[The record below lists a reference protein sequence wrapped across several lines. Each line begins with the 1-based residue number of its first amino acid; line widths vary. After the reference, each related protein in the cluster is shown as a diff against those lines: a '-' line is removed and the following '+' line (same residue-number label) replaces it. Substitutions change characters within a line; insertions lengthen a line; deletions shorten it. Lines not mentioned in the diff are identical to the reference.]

1 MEDLS
6 VYSEQLNKAIKSSQC
21 FPFDLNCDALAS
33 QWYEAKKYF
42 IEAFGGKP
50 IVRFKDKIKIELSQK
65 EQDERFQN
73 FLSILND
80 EINISEEFLDYLTM
94 NKKGFFINRTTE
106 DYRPYN
112 IRSGNKLSRTF
123 KYFLPDEEITRWS
136 QDLASRY
143 MQENKIEGYLYLSVH
158 PLDYLTMSETNEGWH
173 SCHSLDGSYRGGNLN
188 YMVDST
194 TIVAYLADE
203 ENKKLRAFEGSGLT
217 WNSKKWRVL
226 LHYNKE
232 NEAIYLNKQY
242 PYSCNALAEKAIEGV
257 EDYFCFQYH
266 TTAMPIGIREFKEPV
281 GVVDRFGTSQIFFG
295 SRVFDS
301 NDIIDRSEYL
311 GYSDLHTGSNYL
323 PTAALV
329 FAERDNLWES
339 FHDSLMEEYRSVKKL
354 CGIKIGKYAL
364 CPCCGKDLITVNGS
378 VLLCDDCILRY
389 NVEDDFFET
398 CYDCGRRVY
407 SDERHVDESGHI
419 RCKRCYNLMKIE
431 DYNSMYMEDEDDGE
445 TD

>member
-6 VYSEQLNKAIKSSQC
+6 VYSEQLSKAIKSSQC

-33 QWYEAKKYF
+33 QWYEVKKYF

-50 IVRFKDKIKIELSQK
+50 ILRSSEKIKIALSDEEK
-65 EQDERFQN
+65 EERFQN
-73 FLSILND
+73 FLSTLD
-80 EINISEEFLDYLTM
+80 REINLTDEFADYLNM
-94 NKKGFFINRTTE
+94 NKQGFFANRTTR
-106 DYRPYN
+106 DYQPYN
-112 IRSGNKLSRTF
+112 IHPGVKLSRTF

-203 ENKKLRAFEGSGLT
+203 ENKKLRTFEGSGLT

-226 LHYNKE
+226 IHYNRE

-242 PYSCNALAEKAIEGV
+242 PYSCNALAKKVIEEV
-257 EDYFCFQYH
+257 EHYFCFRYH
-266 TTAMPIGIREFKEPV
+266 TAAMPIGIREFKGPD
-281 GVVDRFGTSQIFFG
+281 GADQFNTSQIFFG
-295 SRVFDS
+295 GRVFDS
-301 NDIIDRSEYL
+301 EDIIDRSEYL

-323 PTAALV
+323 PTAALE
-329 FAERDNLWES
+329 FAERNNLWEN
-339 FHDSLMEEYRSVKKL
+339 FHNSLIEEYKSVKKL

-364 CPCCGKDLITVNGS
+364 CPCCGKDLITLNGS
-378 VLLCDDCILRY
+378 VFLCDNCMLQH
-389 NVEDDFFET
+389 NVIDDFFET

-407 SDERHVDESGHI
+407 SDEKHVDKYGHV
-419 RCKRCYNLMKIE
+419 RCKRCESLLKIE
-431 DYNSMYMEDEDDGE
+431 DYNTIYSEDDE
-445 TD
+445 

>member
-73 FLSILND
+73 FLSILDN

-112 IRSGNKLSRTF
+112 IRSGSKLSRTF

-188 YMVDST
+188 YMVDGI

-226 LHYNKE
+226 IHYNRE

-242 PYSCNALAEKAIEGV
+242 PYSCNALAEKVVEGV

-266 TTAMPIGIREFKEPV
+266 TAAMPIGIREFKGPD
-281 GVVDRFGTSQIFFG
+281 GADRFSTSQIFFG
-295 SRVFDS
+295 SRIFHS
-301 NDIIDRSEYL
+301 EDIIDRSEYL

-329 FAERDNLWES
+329 FAERNKLWES

-378 VLLCDDCILRY
+378 VLLCDDCILQH

-431 DYNSMYMEDEDDGE
+431 DYNSMCMEDEDDGE
-445 TD
+445 AD

>member
-42 IEAFGGKP
+42 IEAFDGKP
-50 IVRFKDKIKIELSQK
+50 IIRLKDKIKIKLSQE

-73 FLSILND
+73 FLSILDN

-94 NKKGFFINRTTE
+94 NKKGFFINRTIE

-112 IRSGNKLSRTF
+112 IHSGSKLSRTF

-158 PLDYLTMSETNEGWH
+158 PLDYLTISENNEGWH

-188 YMVDST
+188 YMVDNT

-203 ENKKLRAFEGSGLT
+203 ENKRLRTFEGSGLT

-232 NEAIYLNKQY
+232 NEAIYINKQY
-242 PYSCNALAEKAIEGV
+242 PYSCEALAERVVDWLTERC
-257 EDYFCFQYH
+257 CFKYH
-266 TTAMPIGIREFKEPV
+266 TELAAIGIREFE
-281 GVVDRFGTSQIFFG
+281 GVHGMDRFDEAQIFFG
-295 SRVFDS
+295 RRLFPAS
-301 NDIIDRSEYL
+301 DIIDMTEYL
-311 GYSDLHTGSNYL
+311 GYLDLLSGSNYL
-323 PTAALV
+323 LTASLPMM
-329 FAERDNLWES
+329 ERNNLWTN
-339 FHDSLMEEYRSVKKL
+339 FDKTLVEEYRETKKL

-364 CPCCGKDLITVNGS
+364 CPCCGEDRIEVDGS
-378 VLLCDDCILRY
+378 VLLCNRCKNKF
-389 NVEDDFFET
+389 NVIDNFFET

-407 SDERHVDESGHI
+407 SDERHVDKSGHV

-431 DYNSMYMEDEDDGE
+431 DYNTIYSEDDE
-445 TD
+445 

>member
-6 VYSEQLNKAIKSSQC
+6 VYSEQLSKAIKSSQC

-50 IVRFKDKIKIELSQK
+50 IVRFKEKIKIELSQK
-65 EQDERFQN
+65 EQDERFQS

-106 DYRPYN
+106 DYHPYN
-112 IRSGNKLSRTF
+112 IRSGSKLSRTF

-173 SCHSLDGSYRGGNLN
+173 SCHALDGSYRGGNLN
-188 YMVDST
+188 YMVDNT

-203 ENKKLRAFEGSGLT
+203 ENKKLRALEGSGLT

-226 LHYNKE
+226 IHYNKE

-242 PYSCNALAEKAIEGV
+242 PYSCNTLAEKVVEGV
-257 EDYFCFQYH
+257 ESYCCFKYH
-266 TTAMPIGIREFKEPV
+266 TPALPIGIREFKGSDGE
-281 GVVDRFGTSQIFFG
+281 DRFNTSQIFFG

-301 NDIIDRSEYL
+301 EDIIDRSEYL
-311 GYSDLHTGSNYL
+311 GYSDLHIGSNYL
-323 PTAALV
+323 PTAALA
-329 FAERDNLWES
+329 FAERNNLWKT
-339 FHDSLMEEYRSVKKL
+339 FRDSLMEEYRSVKKL

-364 CPCCGKDLITVNGS
+364 CPCCGKDLITVNGN
-378 VLLCDDCILRY
+378 VLLCDNCICQH

-407 SDERHVDESGHI
+407 SNERHVDKYGHV
-419 RCKRCYNLMKIE
+419 RCKRCESLLKIE
-431 DYNSMYMEDEDDGE
+431 DYNTIYSEDDE
-445 TD
+445 

>member
-50 IVRFKDKIKIELSQK
+50 IVRFKDKVKIELSQK
-65 EQDERFQN
+65 EQDERFQS

-112 IRSGNKLSRTF
+112 IRSGSKLSRTF
-123 KYFLPDEEITRWS
+123 KYFLPDEEVIRWS

-226 LHYNKE
+226 IHCNKE

-242 PYSCNALAEKAIEGV
+242 PYSCNTLAEKVVGGV

-266 TTAMPIGIREFKEPV
+266 TAAMPIGIREFKGPD
-281 GVVDRFGTSQIFFG
+281 GADQFNTSQIFFG
-295 SRVFDS
+295 GRVFDS
-301 NDIIDRSEYL
+301 KDIIDRSEYL

-329 FAERDNLWES
+329 FKERNNLWEN
-339 FHDSLMEEYRSVKKL
+339 FYGSLIEEYRSIKKL

-378 VLLCDDCILRY
+378 VLLCNNCILQH
-389 NVEDDFFET
+389 NAENDFFET
-398 CYDCGRRVY
+398 CYDCGRRIY
-407 SDERHVDESGHI
+407 SNEKHVDKYGHV
-419 RCKRCYNLMKIE
+419 RCKRCESLLKIE
-431 DYNSMYMEDEDDGE
+431 DYNTIYSEDDE
-445 TD
+445 

>member
-50 IVRFKDKIKIELSQK
+50 IIRFKDKVKIELSQK
-65 EQDERFQN
+65 EQDERFQS

-112 IRSGNKLSRTF
+112 IRSGSKLSRTF
-123 KYFLPDEEITRWS
+123 KYFLPDEEVIRWS

-226 LHYNKE
+226 IHCNKE

-242 PYSCNALAEKAIEGV
+242 PYSCNTLAEKVVGGV

-266 TTAMPIGIREFKEPV
+266 TAAMPIGIREFKGPD
-281 GVVDRFGTSQIFFG
+281 GADQFNTSQIFFG
-295 SRVFDS
+295 GRVFDS
-301 NDIIDRSEYL
+301 KDIIDRSEYL

-329 FAERDNLWES
+329 FKERNNLWEN
-339 FHDSLMEEYRSVKKL
+339 FYGSLIEEYRSIKKL

-378 VLLCDDCILRY
+378 VLLCNNCILQH
-389 NVEDDFFET
+389 NAENDFFET

-407 SDERHVDESGHI
+407 SDERRVDKYGHV
-419 RCKRCYNLMKIE
+419 RCKRCENLLKIE
-431 DYNSMYMEDEDDGE
+431 DYNTIYSEDDE
-445 TD
+445 

>member
-65 EQDERFQN
+65 EQDERFQS

-94 NKKGFFINRTTE
+94 NKKGFFINRTIE

-112 IRSGNKLSRTF
+112 IRSGSKLSRTF

-173 SCHSLDGSYRGGNLN
+173 SCHSLDGGYRGGNLN
-188 YMVDST
+188 YMVDNT

-226 LHYNKE
+226 IHYNKE
-232 NEAIYLNKQY
+232 NEVIYLNKQY
-242 PYSCNALAEKAIEGV
+242 PYSCNTLAEKAIEGV
-257 EDYFCFQYH
+257 EHYLCFQYH
-266 TTAMPIGIREFKEPV
+266 TAAMPIGIREFKGPD
-281 GVVDRFGTSQIFFG
+281 GADRFSTSQIFFG
-295 SRVFDS
+295 SRVFYS
-301 NDIIDRSEYL
+301 EDIIDRSEYL

-329 FAERDNLWES
+329 FAERNNLWES

-364 CPCCGKDLITVNGS
+364 CPCCGKDLITVDGS
-378 VLLCDDCILRY
+378 VLLCDNCILQHD
-389 NVEDDFFET
+389 VEDDFFET

-407 SDERHVDESGHI
+407 SGERHVDESGHI

-431 DYNSMYMEDEDDGE
+431 DYNSMCMEDEDDGE
-445 TD
+445 AD

>member
-6 VYSEQLNKAIKSSQC
+6 IYSEQLNKAIKSSQC

-42 IEAFGGKP
+42 IKAFGGKP
-50 IVRFKDKIKIELSQK
+50 IVRFKEKIKIELSQQ
-65 EQDERFQN
+65 EQEERFQT
-73 FLSILND
+73 FLSTLNN
-80 EINISEEFLDYLTM
+80 EINISDEFLDYLTM
-94 NKKGFFINRTTE
+94 NKKGFFINRTIE

-112 IRSGNKLSRTF
+112 IHSGSKLSRTF

-188 YMVDST
+188 YMVDNT

-203 ENKKLRAFEGSGLT
+203 ENKKLRALEGSGLT

-226 LHYNKE
+226 IHYNKE

-242 PYSCNALAEKAIEGV
+242 PYSCNTLAEKVVEGV
-257 EDYFCFQYH
+257 ENYCCFKYH
-266 TTAMPIGIREFKEPV
+266 APALPIGIREFKGSDGEDV
-281 GVVDRFGTSQIFFG
+281 FSTSQIFFG
-295 SRVFDS
+295 KRVFDS
-301 NDIIDRSEYL
+301 EDIIDRSEYL

-323 PTAALV
+323 LTAALPL
-329 FAERDNLWES
+329 AERNDFWYNS
-339 FHDSLMEEYRSVKKL
+339 YNSLMEEYRDTKKL
-354 CGIKIGKYAL
+354 CGIKIGKFAI
-364 CPCCGKDLITVNGS
+364 CPCCGKHLIISDGS
-378 VLLCDDCILRY
+378 SLLCDNCRLQY
-389 NVEDDFFET
+389 NVIEDFFET

-407 SDERHVDESGHI
+407 SNEKHVDKYGHV
-419 RCKRCYNLMKIE
+419 RCKRCESLLKIE
-431 DYNSMYMEDEDDGE
+431 DYNTIYSEDDE
-445 TD
+445 

>member
-6 VYSEQLNKAIKSSQC
+6 VYSEQLSKAIKSSQC

-42 IEAFGGKP
+42 IEAFRGKP
-50 IVRFKDKIKIELSQK
+50 IVRFKEKIKIELSQQ
-65 EQDERFQN
+65 EQEERFQT
-73 FLSILND
+73 FLSTLNN
-80 EINISEEFLDYLTM
+80 EINISDEFLDYLTM
-94 NKKGFFINRTTE
+94 NKKGFFINRTIE

-112 IRSGNKLSRTF
+112 IHSGSKLSRTF

-173 SCHSLDGSYRGGNLN
+173 SCHALDGSYRGGNLN
-188 YMVDST
+188 YMVDNT

-203 ENKKLRAFEGSGLT
+203 ENKKLRALEGSGLT

-226 LHYNKE
+226 IHYNKE

-242 PYSCNALAEKAIEGV
+242 PYSCNTLAEKVVEGV
-257 EDYFCFQYH
+257 ENYCCFKYH
-266 TTAMPIGIREFKEPV
+266 APALPIGIREFKGSDGE
-281 GVVDRFGTSQIFFG
+281 DRFGTSQIFFG
-295 SRVFDS
+295 KRVFDS
-301 NDIIDRSEYL
+301 EDIIDRSEYL

-323 PTAALV
+323 LTAALPL
-329 FAERDNLWES
+329 AERNDFLCNS
-339 FHDSLMEEYRSVKKL
+339 HNGLMKEYRDTKKL
-354 CGIKIGKYAL
+354 CGIKIGKFAI
-364 CPCCGKDLITVNGS
+364 CPCCGKDLIISDGS
-378 VLLCDDCILRY
+378 SLLCDNCRLQY
-389 NVEDDFFET
+389 NIIDDFFET

-407 SDERHVDESGHI
+407 SNEKHVDKYGHV
-419 RCKRCYNLMKIE
+419 RCKRCESLLKIE
-431 DYNSMYMEDEDDGE
+431 DYNTIYLEVDE
-445 TD
+445 

>member
-73 FLSILND
+73 FLSILDN

-94 NKKGFFINRTTE
+94 NKKGFFINRTIE

-112 IRSGNKLSRTF
+112 IRSGSKLSRTF

-257 EDYFCFQYH
+257 EHYLCFQYH
-266 TTAMPIGIREFKEPV
+266 TAAMPIGIREFKGPD
-281 GVVDRFGTSQIFFG
+281 GADRFSTSQIFLK

-301 NDIIDRSEYL
+301 EDIIDRSEYL

-323 PTAALV
+323 PTAALAV
-329 FAERDNLWES
+329 AERNNLWET
-339 FHDSLMEEYRSVKKL
+339 FHDSLMGEYRSVKKL

-364 CPCCGKDLITVNGS
+364 CPCCGKDLITANGS
-378 VLLCDDCILRY
+378 VLLCGNCISQH

-431 DYNSMYMEDEDDGE
+431 DYNSMCMEDEDDGE
-445 TD
+445 AD

>member
-73 FLSILND
+73 FLSILDN

-94 NKKGFFINRTTE
+94 NKKGFFINRTIE

-112 IRSGNKLSRTF
+112 IRSGSKLSRTF

-188 YMVDST
+188 YMVDGT

-257 EDYFCFQYH
+257 EHYLCFQYH
-266 TTAMPIGIREFKEPV
+266 TAAMPIGIREFKGPD
-281 GVVDRFGTSQIFFG
+281 GADRFSTSQIFFG
-295 SRVFDS
+295 SRIFYSD
-301 NDIIDRSEYL
+301 DIIDRSEYL

-329 FAERDNLWES
+329 FAERNNLWES

-431 DYNSMYMEDEDDGE
+431 DYNSMCMEDEDDGE
-445 TD
+445 AD

>member
-42 IEAFGGKP
+42 IEAFEGKP

-65 EQDERFQN
+65 EQDERFQS
-73 FLSILND
+73 FLSILNN
-80 EINISEEFLDYLTM
+80 EINISDEFLDYLTM
-94 NKKGFFINRTTE
+94 NKKGFFINRTIE

-112 IRSGNKLSRTF
+112 IHSGSKLSRTF

-143 MQENKIEGYLYLSVH
+143 MQENRIEGYLYLSVH

-188 YMVDST
+188 YMVDNT

-203 ENKKLRAFEGSGLT
+203 ENKKLRALEGSSLT

-226 LHYNKE
+226 IHYNKE

-242 PYSCNALAEKAIEGV
+242 PYSCNALAKKVIEEV
-257 EDYFCFQYH
+257 EHYFCFRYH
-266 TTAMPIGIREFKEPV
+266 TAAMPIGIREFKGPD
-281 GVVDRFGTSQIFFG
+281 GADQFSTSQIFFG
-295 SRVFDS
+295 GRVFDS
-301 NDIIDRSEYL
+301 EDIIDRSEYL

-323 PTAALV
+323 PTAALG
-329 FAERDNLWES
+329 FAERNNLWKN
-339 FHDSLMEEYRSVKKL
+339 FHDSLIEEYRSVKKL

-378 VLLCDDCILRY
+378 VLLCVNCILQY

-407 SDERHVDESGHI
+407 SDEKHVDKYGHV
-419 RCKRCYNLMKIE
+419 RCKRCENLLKIE
-431 DYNSMYMEDEDDGE
+431 DYNTIYSEDDE
-445 TD
+445 

>member
-6 VYSEQLNKAIKSSQC
+6 VYSEQLSKAIKSSQC

-65 EQDERFQN
+65 EQDERFQS

-112 IRSGNKLSRTF
+112 IRSGSKLSRTF

-266 TTAMPIGIREFKEPV
+266 TAAMPIGIREFKEPI

-323 PTAALV
+323 PTAALA
-329 FAERDNLWES
+329 FAERNNLWES
-339 FHDSLMEEYRSVKKL
+339 FHGSLMEEYRSVKKL

-431 DYNSMYMEDEDDGE
+431 DYNSMCMEDEDDGE
-445 TD
+445 AD

>member
-65 EQDERFQN
+65 EQDERFQS

-112 IRSGNKLSRTF
+112 IRSGSKLSRTF

-173 SCHSLDGSYRGGNLN
+173 SCHSLDGGYRGGNLN

-242 PYSCNALAEKAIEGV
+242 PYSCNTLAEKVVWGV
-257 EDYFCFQYH
+257 EDYFCFKYH
-266 TTAMPIGIREFKEPV
+266 TLALPIGIREFKGPDGE
-281 GVVDRFGTSQIFFG
+281 DRFSTSQIFLK

-301 NDIIDRSEYL
+301 EDIIDRSEYL

-323 PTAALV
+323 PTAALAV
-329 FAERDNLWES
+329 AERNNLWET
-339 FHDSLMEEYRSVKKL
+339 FHDSLMGEYRSVKKL

-364 CPCCGKDLITVNGS
+364 CPCCGKDLITVDGS

-389 NVEDDFFET
+389 NVEDNFFET

-407 SDERHVDESGHI
+407 SDERHVDESGHV

-431 DYNSMYMEDEDDGE
+431 DYNSMCMEDEDDGE
-445 TD
+445 AD

>member
-50 IVRFKDKIKIELSQK
+50 IVRYKDKIKIELSQK
-65 EQDERFQN
+65 EQDERFQS

-94 NKKGFFINRTTE
+94 NKKGFFINRTIE

-112 IRSGNKLSRTF
+112 IRSGSKLSRTF

-188 YMVDST
+188 YMVDGT

-242 PYSCNALAEKAIEGV
+242 PYSCNALAEKAIEEV
-257 EDYFCFQYH
+257 EHYLCFQYH
-266 TTAMPIGIREFKEPV
+266 TLALPIGIREFKGPD
-281 GVVDRFGTSQIFFG
+281 GADRFSTSQIFFG
-295 SRVFDS
+295 SRVFYS
-301 NDIIDRSEYL
+301 EDIIDRSEYL

-329 FAERDNLWES
+329 FAERSKLWES
-339 FHDSLMEEYRSVKKL
+339 FHDSLIEEYRSVKKL

-378 VLLCDDCILRY
+378 VLLCDDCILQH

-431 DYNSMYMEDEDDGE
+431 DYNSMCMEDEDDGE
-445 TD
+445 VD

>member
-6 VYSEQLNKAIKSSQC
+6 IYSEQLNKAIKSSQC

-42 IEAFGGKP
+42 IKAFGGKP
-50 IVRFKDKIKIELSQK
+50 IVRFKEKIKIELSQQ
-65 EQDERFQN
+65 EQEERFQT
-73 FLSILND
+73 FLSTLNN
-80 EINISEEFLDYLTM
+80 EINISDEFLDYLTM
-94 NKKGFFINRTTE
+94 NKKGFFINRTIE

-112 IRSGNKLSRTF
+112 IHSGSKLSRTF

-188 YMVDST
+188 YMVDNT

-226 LHYNKE
+226 IHYNKE

-242 PYSCNALAEKAIEGV
+242 PYSCNTLAEKVIKEV
-257 EDYFCFQYH
+257 ESYCCFQYH
-266 TTAMPIGIREFKEPV
+266 TAVMPIGIREFKGPD
-281 GVVDRFGTSQIFFG
+281 GADRFNTSQIFFG
-295 SRVFDS
+295 GRVFDS
-301 NDIIDRSEYL
+301 EDIIDRSEYL

-323 PTAALV
+323 PTAALA
-329 FAERDNLWES
+329 FAERNNLWET
-339 FHDSLMEEYRSVKKL
+339 FHDSLMEEYRSVNKL

-378 VLLCDDCILRY
+378 VLLCANCIFQH
-389 NVEDDFFET
+389 NAENDFFET

-407 SDERHVDESGHI
+407 SNEKHVDKYGHV
-419 RCKRCYNLMKIE
+419 RCKRCESLLKIE
-431 DYNSMYMEDEDDGE
+431 DYNTIYSEDDE
-445 TD
+445 

>member
-65 EQDERFQN
+65 EQDERFQS

-94 NKKGFFINRTTE
+94 NKRGFFINRTVE

-112 IRSGNKLSRTF
+112 IHSGSKLSRTF

-173 SCHSLDGSYRGGNLN
+173 SCHALDGSYRGGNLN
-188 YMVDST
+188 YMVDNT

-203 ENKKLRAFEGSGLT
+203 ENKKLHALEGSGLT

-226 LHYNKE
+226 IHYNKE
-232 NEAIYLNKQY
+232 NEVIYLNKQY
-242 PYSCNALAEKAIEGV
+242 PYSCNTLAEKAVEGV
-257 EDYFCFQYH
+257 ENDCCFKYH
-266 TTAMPIGIREFKEPV
+266 TPALPIGIREFKGPDGE
-281 GVVDRFGTSQIFFG
+281 DRFGTSQIFLGKRIFN
-295 SRVFDS
+295 SE
-301 NDIIDRSEYL
+301 DIIDKSEYL

-323 PTAALV
+323 LTAALPLLDRND
-329 FAERDNLWES
+329 FWCNS
-339 FHDSLMEEYRSVKKL
+339 HNSLMEEYRSVKKL

-431 DYNSMYMEDEDDGE
+431 DYNSMCMEDEDDGE
-445 TD
+445 AD

>member
-6 VYSEQLNKAIKSSQC
+6 VYSEQLSKAIKSSQC

-42 IEAFGGKP
+42 IEAFEGKP

-65 EQDERFQN
+65 EQDERFQS
-73 FLSILND
+73 FLSILNN
-80 EINISEEFLDYLTM
+80 EINISDEFLDYLTM
-94 NKKGFFINRTTE
+94 NKKGFFINRTIE

-112 IRSGNKLSRTF
+112 IHSGSKLSRTF

-143 MQENKIEGYLYLSVH
+143 MQENRIEGYLYLSVH

-188 YMVDST
+188 YMVDNT

-203 ENKKLRAFEGSGLT
+203 ENKKLRALEGSSLT

-226 LHYNKE
+226 IHYNKE

-242 PYSCNALAEKAIEGV
+242 PYSCNALAKKVIEEV
-257 EDYFCFQYH
+257 EHYFCFRYH
-266 TTAMPIGIREFKEPV
+266 TAAMPIGIREFKGPD
-281 GVVDRFGTSQIFFG
+281 GADQFSTSQIFFG
-295 SRVFDS
+295 GRVFDS
-301 NDIIDRSEYL
+301 EDIIDRSEYL

-323 PTAALV
+323 PTAALG
-329 FAERDNLWES
+329 FAERNNLWKN
-339 FHDSLMEEYRSVKKL
+339 FHDSLIEEYRSVKKL

-378 VLLCDDCILRY
+378 VLLCVNCILQY

-407 SDERHVDESGHI
+407 SDEKHVDKYGHV
-419 RCKRCYNLMKIE
+419 RCKRCENLLKIE
-431 DYNSMYMEDEDDGE
+431 DYNTIYSEDDE
-445 TD
+445 